1 MNELIRRAQNGD
13 DAAMTKI
20 IEENVGLVWNIVR
33 RFLNRGYEKEDIF
46 QIGCLGFVKAIKRF
60 DLECENKLS
69 TYAVTMII
77 GEIKRFLRDD
87 GMVKVSRSLKE
98 TASKVR
104 ELQEYNIKNCG
115 IELSIEEI
123 SKTLNISKEDIVLAL
138 EATTYVDS
146 LDKTITGEKDDDT
159 IGEKII
165 KEENDYDKLIDKM
178 TIKTLIEILDE
189 TERKVIIYRYYK
201 ELTQSQIAKIIK
213 TSQVQVSRIEKKALL
228 KMREHVGAESI
239 VNVE

>member
-20 IEENVGLVWNIVR
+20 INDNVGLVWNVVR
-33 RFLNRGYEKEDIF
+33 RFTNRGYEKEDIF
-46 QIGCLGFVKAIKRF
+46 QIGCLGFIKAIKRF
-60 DLECENKLS
+60 DLDSGNKLS

-104 ELQEYNIKNCG
+104 EIQEYNIKQFG
-115 IELSIEEI
+115 IELSINEISDKLNIAKEEI
-123 SKTLNISKEDIVLAL
+123 ILAL
-138 EATTYVDS
+138 EATSYVDS
-146 LDKTITGEKDDDT
+146 LDKTISGEKDDDT

-165 KEENDYDKLIDKM
+165 KNENEYDKLIDKM
-178 TIKTLIEILDE
+178 TIESMLKILDE
-189 TERKVIIYRYYK
+189 NERKVIIYRFYK
-201 ELTQSQIAKIIK
+201 EMTQSQIAKILN
-213 TSQVQVSRIEKKALL
+213 TSQVQISRIEKKALE
-228 KMREHVGAESI
+228 KMHSKIAQV
-239 VNVE
+239 VT

>member
-1 MNELIRRAQNGD
+1 MNELIYRAQNGD
-13 DAAMTKI
+13 EVAMSKI

-104 ELQEYNIKNCG
+104 EIQEYNIKQFG

-123 SKTLNISKEDIVLAL
+123 SKMLNITKEDIVLSL
-138 EATTYVDS
+138 EATSYIDS
-146 LDKTITGEKDDDT
+146 LDKTISGEKDDDT
-159 IGEKII
+159 IGEKIVR
-165 KEENDYDKLIDKM
+165 EENEYDKLIDKM
-178 TIKTLIEILDE
+178 TIKTLMGVLDE

-201 ELTQSQIAKIIK
+201 ELTQSQIAKMIG
-213 TSQVQVSRIEKKALL
+213 TSQVQVSRIEKRALL
-228 KMREHVGAESI
+228 KMREHVGAECMANS
-239 VNVE
+239 

>member
-1 MNELIRRAQNGD
+1 MNELIKRAQNGD
-13 DAAMTKI
+13 EKAMTKI
-20 IEENVGLVWNIVR
+20 IEENVGLVLSIVR
-33 RFLNRGYEKEDIF
+33 RFLNRGYEKEDLF

-60 DLECENKLS
+60 DLECGNKLS

-104 ELQEYNIKNCG
+104 DMQEYNIKKFG
-115 IELSIEEI
+115 TEISIEEI
-123 SKTLNISKEDIVLAL
+123 SKTLNISKEDIVLSL
-138 EATTYVDS
+138 EATSYVDS

-159 IGEKII
+159 VGEKIV
-165 KEENDYDKLIDKM
+165 KEENEYDKLIDKM

-239 VNVE
+239 LNN

>member
-1 MNELIRRAQNGD
+1 MNELIKRAQEGD
-13 DAAMTKI
+13 EEAMAKI
-20 IEENVGLVWNIVR
+20 INDNVGLVWNIVR
-33 RFLNRGYEKEDIF
+33 RFLNRGYEKEDLF
-46 QIGCLGFVKAIKRF
+46 QIGCLGFIKAIKRF
-60 DLECENKLS
+60 DLECDNKLS

-104 ELQEYNIKNCG
+104 EIQDYNIKQFG

-123 SKTLNISKEDIVLAL
+123 SKNINIPKEEIVLAL
-138 EATTYVDS
+138 EATSYVDS

-165 KEENDYDKLIDKM
+165 KNENDYDKLIDKM
-178 TIKTLIEILDE
+178 TVESVLKVLDE
-189 TERKVIIYRYYK
+189 NERKVIIYRYYR
-201 ELTQSQIAKIIK
+201 EMTQSQIAELIG
-213 TSQVQVSRIEKKALL
+213 TSQVQVSRIEKKALA
-228 KMREHVGAESI
+228 KMQNKV
-239 VNVE
+239 VEKI